1 MRRTKAQIL
10 NGWRAEWQLMPD
22 ATHQQIVA
30 AFRREVKKCHPDTGF
45 DGSGSID
52 ALVQARDLLLEA
64 LESQKC
70 TCKLCQGVGQ
80 VRRGMAWGTCSACRG
95 KGETR

>member
-1 MRRTKAQIL
+1 MKLHEAREIMGLQRSPLDYETADIRRLYAQ
-10 NGWRAEWQLMPD
+10 R
-22 ATHQQIVA
+22 
-30 AFRREVKKCHPDTGF
+30 VKEAHPDTGSRC
-45 DGSGSID
+45 GVSIQE
-52 ALVQARDLLLEA
+52 LQQARDLLLEA

-80 VRRGMAWGTCSACRG
+80 VRRGMAWRTCSACRG